1 MIAPTILVSLL
12 LLATLGSLTANRLQ
26 EGQGEGLV
34 FEAVPTQLES
44 PLDTVEVS
52 QVHNSLVC

>member
-12 LLATLGSLTANRLQ
+12 LLATLSSLTANRLQ